1 MHNNLKKHPLT
12 HLVDVAITSG
22 GNYGQNVL
30 TLLLSKSNNSNIVSG
45 LFLRLRLGFCVC
57 RLVEYS

>member
-1 MHNNLKKHPLT
+1 MHNDLKKHPLT

-30 TLLLSKSNNSNIVSG
+30 TLLLRKSNNSNIVCGLYSSG
-45 LFLRLRLGFCVC
+45 
-57 RLVEYS
+57 

>member
-1 MHNNLKKHPLT
+1 MHNDLKKHPLT

-30 TLLLSKSNNSNIVSG
+30 TLLLRKSNNSNIVSG
-45 LFLRLRLGFCVC
+45 LFLRLRLGSCVG